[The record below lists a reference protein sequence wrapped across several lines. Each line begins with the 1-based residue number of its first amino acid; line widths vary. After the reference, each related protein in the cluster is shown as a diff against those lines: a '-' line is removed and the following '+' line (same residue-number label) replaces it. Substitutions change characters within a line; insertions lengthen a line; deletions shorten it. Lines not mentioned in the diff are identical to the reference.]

1 MTRAV
6 LGLMLPLLALGGC
19 AAESREASRLE
30 QAPALAPEAPQDP
43 AGTPEPGSA
52 DAPDPASENTPE
64 PEDAAEPE
72 GASALSGKPGST
84 GGYTIYGQPRTPKP
98 RPSGELP
105 QVVVSEAEVGTP
117 AIPAEVIRRV
127 VRSHLEALRACYAL
141 GLAQD
146 PALAGRIAI
155 SFTIGPSG
163 AVVDAKAETPDAFP
177 YPEVPKCIAD
187 ELRTWTFP
195 APRGGGMVH
204 VSYPFN
210 LLPSG

>member
-6 LGLMLPLLALGGC
+6 LGVVLALLAWAGC
-19 AAESREASRLE
+19 AAEPREASRLD
-30 QAPALAPEAPQDP
+30 AGPAPEDEPEP
-43 AGTPEPGSA
+43 ETPEPA
-52 DAPDPASENTPE
+52 PE
-64 PEDAAEPE
+64 PEAAPELEPE
-72 GASALSGKPGST
+72 LEPDPTSAPGPAST
-84 GGYTIYGQPRTPKP
+84 GGYTIYGDPSPAKR
-98 RPSGELP
+98 RGSGEVP
-105 QVVVSEAEVGTP
+105 QVAVHEPVVGAP

-163 AVVDAKAETPDAFP
+163 AVVDANAETPESFP
-177 YPEVPKCIAD
+177 YPEVPECIAD

-210 LLPSG
+210 LLPS